1 MIRDLELSI
10 LEILYNDSRT
20 SPAQIAVMTGHS
32 EEEVTAVIRSLE
44 AQKIIL
50 KYPAMINWDRVDV
63 DQVEAVIEVR
73 VTPQRDEGFDA
84 IAEEIYRFDE
94 VSSVYLMSGAYD
106 LMVTVK
112 ASSMKQL
119 ALFVAEKLST
129 LDHVLSTATHF
140 VLKKYKLEGV
150 IFEERRKDERLVVSP
165 LITTGSCAGASRT
178 SPLQASASSS
188 TWSVR

>member
-10 LEILYNDSRT
+10 LEILFNDSRT
-20 SPAQIAVMTGHS
+20 TPAQIAVMTGHS
-32 EEEVTAVIRSLE
+32 EEEVAAVIRSLE

-50 KYPAMINWDRVDV
+50 KYPAMINWDRVDT
-63 DQVEAVIEVR
+63 DLVEAVIEVR

-84 IAEEIYRFDE
+84 IAEQIYRFEE

-112 ASSMKQL
+112 ASNMKKL

-129 LDHVLSTATHF
+129 IEHVLSTATHF
-140 VLKKYKLEGV
+140 VLKKYKQDGV
-150 IFEERRKDERLVVSP
+150 ITEKNASDDRMQVS
-165 LITTGSCAGASRT
+165 
-178 SPLQASASSS
+178 
-188 TWSVR
+188 

>member
-1 MIRDLELSI
+1 MISDFELSI
-10 LEILYNDSRT
+10 LEILLNDSRT
-20 SPAQIAVMTGHS
+20 PPSQIAVMTGRG
-32 EEEVTAVIRSLE
+32 EEEVASAIRGLE
-44 AQKIIL
+44 EKKIIL
-50 KYPAMINWDRVDV
+50 KYPAMINWDQVDI

-84 IAEEIYRFDE
+84 IAEQIYRFDE

-112 ASSMKQL
+112 ASNMKKL

-165 LITTGSCAGASRT
+165 
-178 SPLQASASSS
+178 
-188 TWSVR
+188 